1 MADIVLSTL
10 NARYYHSAFG
20 LRYLLANLS
29 DLQARTR
36 LLEFTIAER
45 PMDIAEQILAESP
58 TIVGIGVYIWNAEQS
73 LQVVKLLRRIQPQL
87 IIILGGPE
95 ISHEIDQQTITPL
108 VDYIVAGAGEIAFQ
122 QLTQQLLD
130 NTAANPTE
138 KVHRGPALALD
149 AIELPY
155 DYYTDEDIKN
165 RIIYVEASRGCPFK
179 CSFCLSALDKTAKS
193 FELSRFLLAMASLY
207 ERGVRSFKFVDRT
220 FNLNTQVSV
229 AILDFFLAHLGD
241 ELFVHFEVI
250 PDRLPA
256 ALKERIQRFPPGTLQ
271 FEIGV
276 QTFNSDVQTLIE
288 RKQNQEKTIE
298 NIRWLREHSGAHLHT
313 DLILGLPG
321 ESLASIASSFD
332 QLISLKPH
340 EIQVGILKRLRGM
353 PMRKLETSHAL
364 VFSPDPPYEILSN
377 RDVDFLTMQRLRRFA
392 RYWDLVGNKAR
403 FPNTLPILL
412 GDNPF
417 RRFLQLSDWLHDTTG
432 QTHRIGLPRLIN
444 LLYQALQSELG
455 LPEAHANALLSADFK
470 HNRLKGYP
478 RFQAA
483 STEKVGTHSSNRRQ
497 QRHLAG
503 ESPSDA

>member
-10 NARYYHSAFG
+10 NARYYHSSFG

-29 DLQARTR
+29 DLRARTR

-45 PMDIAEQILAESP
+45 PMDIAEQILVESP
-58 TIVGIGVYIWNAEQS
+58 TIVGIGVYIWNAQQS
-73 LQVVKLLRRIQPQL
+73 LQVVKLLRRIYPKL
-87 IIILGGPE
+87 IIVLGGPE
-95 ISHEIDQQTITPL
+95 VSHEIDQQAITQL
-108 VDYIVAGAGEIAFQ
+108 ADYVVAGAGETAFQ
-122 QLTQQLLD
+122 QLAQQLLD
-130 NTAANPTE
+130 ISAPNPTE
-138 KVHRGPALALD
+138 KVHRGPELALG
-149 AIELPY
+149 ALKLPY

-193 FELSRFLLAMASLY
+193 FELNNFLQSMASLY

-229 AILDFFLAHLGD
+229 AILDFFLERLCD
-241 ELFVHFEVI
+241 DLFVHFEVI

-256 ALKERIQRFPPGTLQ
+256 ALKERIQRFPSGTLQ

-288 RKQNQEKTIE
+288 RKQNHAKTVE

-321 ESLASIASSFD
+321 ENLVSIASSFD

-353 PMRKLETSHAL
+353 PMRALETSHAL
-364 VFSPDPPYEILSN
+364 VFSPDPPYEIISN
-377 RDVDFLTMQRLRRFA
+377 RDLDFQTMQRLRRFA

-412 GDNPF
+412 GDSPF
-417 RRFLQLSDWLHDTTG
+417 RRFLQLSDWLHETTG

-444 LLYQALQSELG
+444 LLYQALQSEFG
-455 LPEAHANALLSADFK
+455 LPETFANELLSADFQ
-470 HNRLKGYP
+470 HNQLKGYP
-478 RFQAA
+478 QF
-483 STEKVGTHSSNRRQ
+483 SSCQYKESCRSQ
-497 QRHLAG
+497 Q
-503 ESPSDA
+503 